1 MVNVELRLKHTHIKE
16 GTKMRTL
23 SKFRKCDDC
32 YHLFIVCESTL
43 KYETKLLQNY
53 NTSLDIMCP
62 RCNSR
67 SIAVITKINFLSN
80 KQTQPICKVSSF
92 PR

>member
-1 MVNVELRLKHTHIKE
+1 MK
-16 GTKMRTL
+16 TL

-32 YHLFIVCESTL
+32 NHYFIVTDSAL
-43 KYETKLLQNY
+43 KYETKLLQHY

-67 SIAVITKINFLSN
+67 NIAIITKINFLSN

-92 PR
+92 SR